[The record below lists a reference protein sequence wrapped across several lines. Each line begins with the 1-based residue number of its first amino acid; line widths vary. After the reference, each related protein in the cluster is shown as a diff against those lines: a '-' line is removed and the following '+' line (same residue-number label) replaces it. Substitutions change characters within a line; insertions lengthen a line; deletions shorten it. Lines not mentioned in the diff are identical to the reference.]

1 MQHGVEGPGE
11 VIGKGA
17 AGVTFRHWNQA
28 GQEQEEQQQELKREG
43 STQGPV
49 EEGSRGRRFPLLSAK
64 HIIFSARRHEIQTTL
79 SALLLTFEWRSLS
92 LNLQPPEKHFD
103 TGRL

>member
-17 AGVTFRHWNQA
+17 AGVTFRHWNHA

-43 STQGPV
+43 GTQGPV

-64 HIIFSARRHEIQTTL
+64 HIIFSARRHEIQATL